1 MTCPVSRVGRRH
13 SEQRLADVLAAI
25 AEDKPAPHDEDPRDH
40 ETAWEMRHDPETDLE
55 AREDAYEKWLD
66 RHEGTR

>member
-1 MTCPVSRVGRRH
+1 MADPRLDYVLHAIHQPGPV
-13 SEQRLADVLAAI
+13 D
-25 AEDKPAPHDEDPRDH
+25 DDPRDH
-40 ETAWEMRHDPETDLE
+40 EAAWEMRHDPETDLD